1 MHDDITKMALSVATM
16 HAPEPEHDRYGL
28 PPMPFGWVKKAG
40 DERQLGQS
48 VHRNHDANLG
58 VVKSYEGIYR
68 DTQSPILAYLHDDV
82 ECKEMG
88 WDQLVLAEFDD
99 PTVGLV
105 GFGGAK
111 QHGAADIY
119 KTPYVLQQLGRTGYL
134 SNTTDAEVHGKRFNG
149 ATDVAVLDGFALVVR
164 RDVLDKAWLRTDP
177 TFYGGWPVDH
187 LTFHCYDYY
196 LCCMARRLGYRIR
209 VVGVRCHHHGGM
221 TSTTKQYQDWLA
233 SKGMYDVED
242 HQQSHQWI
250 YEEFRDVL
258 PWGCA

>member
-1 MHDDITKMALSVATM
+1 MLIVTATM
-16 HAPEPEHDRYGL
+16 KPDSEQRLMDQFKVFGNMHLSIHGESKGLIEPYQELYRR
-28 PPMPFGWVKKAG
+28 
-40 DERQLGQS
+40 ERDHHP
-48 VHRNHDANLG
+48 V
-58 VVKSYEGIYR
+58 
-68 DTQSPILAYLHDDV
+68 LAYLHDDLDIND
-82 ECKEMG
+82 KG
-88 WDQLVLAEFDD
+88 WAHRIRQEFDD

-134 SNTTDAEVHGKRFNG
+134 SNVDDADTHGERFDG

-187 LTFHCYDYY
+187 LTFHGYDYY

-209 VVGVRCHHHGGM
+209 VVGVRCHHHGGR

-233 SKGMYDVED
+233 SKGVSDVED

-250 YEEFRDVL
+250 YEEFRDCL
-258 PWGCA
+258 PWRCV